1 MKRINV
7 SFSSEKDKKDFVL
20 QCEEDFVMRLL
31 SISDKVIKSRARIIL
46 LTGPTC
52 SGKTTMANKII
63 HDFTEIGKE
72 VNIISIDDFFMERND
87 SRKVELDKKIDY
99 DSIDALD
106 FQLLSNCIEDLKN
119 GKDFKTPIYDFV
131 SQKRKGYKEY
141 VIKNNSVFIIE
152 GIQAVYK
159 EITPLFEGEDFVG
172 IFANVD
178 EDAEVNGVYFN
189 RDDIRL
195 SRRIVRDR
203 KFRGATA
210 DFSLYLWETV
220 RENEDKNIYPNK
232 NICKLQLDSF
242 LGYEL
247 FVLKKYIIEVLKDV
261 EPGSKYYEKA
271 MELENKFKALCDISF
286 DYVPEGSLY
295 TEFLGKK

>member
-1 MKRINV
+1 MKKINI
-7 SFSSEKDKKDFVL
+7 SFSSEKDKENFVL
-20 QCEEDFVMRLL
+20 QCENDLEKRLM
-31 SISDKVIKSRARIIL
+31 SVSDKVIGSGARIIL

-52 SGKTTMANKII
+52 SGKTPMADKLI
-63 HDFTEIGKE
+63 HDFKEIGKD

-87 SRKVELDKKIDY
+87 SRTVELDRKIDY

-106 FQLLSNCIEDLKN
+106 FPLLAECIEDIKL
-119 GKDFKTPIYDFV
+119 GKDFKTPVYDFV
-131 SQKRKGYKEY
+131 SQKRSSYKEY
-141 VIKNNSVFIIE
+141 ENKGNSVFIFE

-159 EITPLFEGEDFVG
+159 EVTSLFEGESYIGV
-172 IFANVD
+172 FANVD
-178 EDAEVNGVYFN
+178 EDAEINGVYFN

-232 NICKLQLDSF
+232 HICKLQLDSF

-247 FVLKKYIIEVLKDV
+247 FVLKNYIIEVLKDV
-261 EPGSKYYEKA
+261 DLSSKYYPKA
-271 MELENKFKALCDISF
+271 KELKDKFVLLDDISF
-286 DYVPEGSLY
+286 DYVPSNSLY

>member
-1 MKRINV
+1 MKKINI
-7 SFSSEKDKKDFVL
+7 SFSSEKDKENFVL
-20 QCEEDFVMRLL
+20 QCENDFEKRLM
-31 SISDKVIKSRARIIL
+31 SVSDKVIGSGARIIL

-52 SGKTTMANKII
+52 SGKTPMADKLI
-63 HDFTEIGKE
+63 HDFKEIGKD

-87 SRKVELDKKIDY
+87 SRTVELDRKIDY

-106 FQLLSNCIEDLKN
+106 FPLLAECIEDIKL
-119 GKDFKTPIYDFV
+119 GKDFKTPVYDFV
-131 SQKRKGYKEY
+131 SQKRSSYKEY
-141 VIKNNSVFIIE
+141 ENKGNSVFIFE

-159 EITPLFEGEDFVG
+159 EVTPLFEGESYIGV
-172 IFANVD
+172 FANVD
-178 EDAEVNGVYFN
+178 EDAEINGVYFN

-232 NICKLQLDSF
+232 HICNLQFDSF

-247 FVLKKYIIEVLKDV
+247 FVLKNYIIEVLKDV
-261 EPGSKYYEKA
+261 DLSSKYYPKA
-271 MELENKFKALCDISF
+271 KELKDKFVLLDDISF
-286 DYVPEGSLY
+286 DYVPSNSLY

>member
-1 MKRINV
+1 MKRINI
-7 SFSSEKDKKDFVL
+7 SFSSEKDKENFVL
-20 QCEEDFVMRLL
+20 QCENDFEKRLM
-31 SISDKVIKSRARIIL
+31 SVSDKVIGSGARIIL

-52 SGKTTMANKII
+52 SGKTPMADKLI
-63 HDFTEIGKE
+63 HDFMEIGKE
-72 VNIISIDDFFMERND
+72 INIISIDDFFMERND
-87 SRKVELDKKIDY
+87 SRTVELDRKIDY

-106 FQLLSNCIEDLKN
+106 FPLLAECIEDIKS
-119 GKDFKTPIYDFV
+119 GKDFKTPVYDFV
-131 SQKRKGYKEY
+131 SQKRRGFKEY
-141 VIKNNSVFIIE
+141 ENKENSVFIFE

-159 EITPLFEGEDFVG
+159 EITPLFEGESYIGV
-172 IFANVD
+172 FANVD
-178 EDAEVNGVYFN
+178 EDAEINGVYFN

-232 NICKLQLDSF
+232 HICKLQLDSF

-247 FVLKKYIIEVLKDV
+247 FVLKNYIIEVLKDV
-261 EPGSKYYEKA
+261 DLSSKYYPKA
-271 MELENKFKALCDISF
+271 KELKDKFVLLDDISF
-286 DYVPEGSLY
+286 DYVPSNSLY

>member
-1 MKRINV
+1 MKRINI
-7 SFSSEKDKKDFVL
+7 SFSSEKDKENFVL
-20 QCEEDFVMRLL
+20 QCENDFEKRLM
-31 SISDKVIKSRARIIL
+31 SVSGKVIGSGARIIL

-52 SGKTTMANKII
+52 SGKTPMADKLI
-63 HDFTEIGKE
+63 HDFKEIGKD

-87 SRKVELDKKIDY
+87 SRTVELDRKIDY

-106 FQLLSNCIEDLKN
+106 FSLLAECIEDIKLGKN
-119 GKDFKTPIYDFV
+119 FKTPVYDFV
-131 SQKRKGYKEY
+131 SQKRSGYKEY
-141 VIKNNSVFIIE
+141 ENKGNSVFIFE

-159 EITPLFEGEDFVG
+159 EVTPLFEGESYIGV
-172 IFANVD
+172 FANVD
-178 EDAEVNGVYFN
+178 EDAEINGVYFN

-232 NICKLQLDSF
+232 HICNLQFDSF

-261 EPGSKYYEKA
+261 DLSSKYYPKA
-271 MELENKFKALCDISF
+271 KELKDKFVLLDDISF
-286 DYVPEGSLY
+286 DYVPNSSLY

>member
-1 MKRINV
+1 MKKINI
-7 SFSSEKDKKDFVL
+7 SFSSEKDKERFVL
-20 QCEEDFVMRLL
+20 QCEREFEERLM
-31 SISDKVIKSRARIIL
+31 SVSDKVIGSQAKIVL

-52 SGKTTMANKII
+52 SGKTPMADKLI
-63 HDFTEIGKE
+63 HDFKEIGKD
-72 VNIISIDDFFMERND
+72 VSIVSIDDFFMERND
-87 SRKVELDKKIDY
+87 SRTVELDRKIDY

-106 FQLLSNCIEDLKN
+106 FPLLAKCIEDIKS

-131 SQKRKGYKEY
+131 SQKRSGYKEY
-141 VIKNNSVFIIE
+141 KNTENSVFIFE

-159 EITPLFEGEDFVG
+159 EITPLFEGENYIG

-178 EDAEVNGVYFN
+178 EDAEINGIYFN

-203 KFRGATA
+203 KFRGAKA

-232 NICKLQLDSF
+232 HICRLQLDSF

-261 EPGSKYYEKA
+261 DLTSKYYPKARELKEKFA
-271 MELENKFKALCDISF
+271 TLEDISF
-286 DYVPEGSLY
+286 DYVPKNSLY

>member
-1 MKRINV
+1 MKRINIL
-7 SFSSEKDKKDFVL
+7 FSSEKDKENFVL
-20 QCEEDFVMRLL
+20 QCEEEFEKRLL
-31 SISDKVIKSRARIIL
+31 SISEKVVKSGADIIL

-63 HDFTEIGKE
+63 HDFTELGKE
-72 VNIISIDDFFMERND
+72 VNIISIDDFFYERND
-87 SRKVELDKKIDY
+87 SRTVELDRKIDY
-99 DSIDALD
+99 DSIEALD
-106 FQLLSNCIEDLKN
+106 FELLSECISDLKSR
-119 GKDFKTPIYDFV
+119 KSFKTPIYDFV
-131 SQKRKGYKEY
+131 SQKRSGYKEY
-141 VIKNNSVFIIE
+141 EINDNSVFIIE

-159 EITPLFEGEDFVG
+159 EITPLFEGENYIG

-232 NICKLQLDSF
+232 NVCKMQLDSF

-261 EPGSKYYEKA
+261 DFSSKYYPKAKELKEKFDRLD
-271 MELENKFKALCDISF
+271 EISF
-286 DYVPEGSLY
+286 DYVPKNSLY

>member
-1 MKRINV
+1 MKKINI
-7 SFSSEKDKKDFVL
+7 SFSSEKDKENFVL
-20 QCEEDFVMRLL
+20 QCENDFEKRLM
-31 SISDKVIKSRARIIL
+31 SVSDKVIGSGARIIL

-52 SGKTTMANKII
+52 SGKTPMADKLI
-63 HDFTEIGKE
+63 HDFKEIGKD
-72 VNIISIDDFFMERND
+72 VNIISIDDFFVERND
-87 SRKVELDKKIDY
+87 SRTVELDRKIDY

-106 FQLLSNCIEDLKN
+106 FPLLAECIEDIKS
-119 GKDFKTPIYDFV
+119 GKDFKTPVYDFV
-131 SQKRKGYKEY
+131 SQKRSGFKEY
-141 VIKNNSVFIIE
+141 KNNDNSVFIFE

-159 EITPLFEGEDFVG
+159 EITPLFNGESYIGV
-172 IFANVD
+172 FANVD
-178 EDAEVNGVYFN
+178 EDAEINGVYFN

-232 NICKLQLDSF
+232 HICKLQLDSF

-247 FVLKKYIIEVLKDV
+247 FVLKNYIIEVLKDV
-261 EPGSKYYEKA
+261 DSTSKYYPKA
-271 MELENKFKALCDISF
+271 KELNDKFKMLDDISF
-286 DYVPEGSLY
+286 DYVPSNSLY